1 VLRAGG
7 REHRIEIALEDF
19 VRAGAALHERLLEQV
34 RTRAEGAPLLL
45 LSARAAQEPGLSS
58 YLRERSGLG
67 VFELP
72 KDAAVLAAL
81 RHHPRIRRPGDA
93 LPLVTQLP
101 AWEAANAAGRP
112 GPAPRE
118 GRPPTH
124 LVNAGVAHVLAP
136 EGLTLG
142 QSPPPG
148 LRGLALRRAG
158 VAPHHCSLVCADGDV
173 VLEAHTTEATMLN
186 GEPVTAPVRV
196 RTGDRLH
203 LGAPGVE
210 LLLVALEEA
219 TRR

>member
-1 VLRAGG
+1 MRA
-7 REHRIEIALEDF
+7 
-19 VRAGAALHERLLEQV
+19 
-34 RTRAEGAPLLL
+34 RAEGARPLLL
-45 LSARAAQEPGLSS
+45 LSARAAQRPGLSAH
-58 YLRERSGLG
+58 LRERSGLE

-72 KDAAVLAAL
+72 YDAAVLAAL

-93 LPLVTQLP
+93 LPLVTHLP
-101 AWEAANAAGRP
+101 AWDAASAAARP

-136 EGLTLG
+136 DGLTLG
-142 QSPPPG
+142 QAPPPG
-148 LRGLALRRAG
+148 RRGLALRRDG

-173 VLEAHTTEATMLN
+173 VLEAHAAEATLLN

-203 LGAPGVE
+203 LGEPGVD

-219 TRR
+219 PAE